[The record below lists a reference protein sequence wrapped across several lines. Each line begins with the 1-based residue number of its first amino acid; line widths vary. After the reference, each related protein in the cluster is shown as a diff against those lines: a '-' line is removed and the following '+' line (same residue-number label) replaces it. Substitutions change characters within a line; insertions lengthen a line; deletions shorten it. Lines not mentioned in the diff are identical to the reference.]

1 MNTKVSDTKAAKKKE
16 LKVTEVSFEDFT
28 AIDFVPP
35 SSFYFKTALGTLL
48 FISTLDRNLAQAW
61 CDEYSGLKGKYKI
74 IVTRDVKTKS
84 RREDGGLS
92 VYATATRPKGSSRA
106 PK

>member
-1 MNTKVSDTKAAKKKE
+1 MEVYLKTESKKKE

-61 CDEYSGLKGKYKI
+61 CDEYSGVKGKYKI

-92 VYATATRPKGSSRA
+92 VYATATRARPSSRQ

>member
-1 MNTKVSDTKAAKKKE
+1 MKTETKKE
-16 LKVTEVSFEDFT
+16 LKITEVSFEDFT
-28 AIDFVPP
+28 AIDFTPP

-48 FISTLDRNLAQAW
+48 FISTSDRNLAQAW
-61 CDEYSGLKGKYKI
+61 CDEYSGVKGKYKI

-84 RREDGGLS
+84 RMESGGLS
-92 VYATATRPKGSSRA
+92 VYATATRARPSSRQ